1 MEILLKS
8 DPVLTR
14 AHDEYVH
21 FTEDKQ
27 LRMAYEAR
35 EKYRRDQ
42 LFMISSAK
50 LEGRAEGM
58 EKGMEKGE
66 TKRSYEIATKMK
78 RGGMAFELIQQ
89 FTGLSLEEISE
100 I

>member
-1 MEILLKS
+1 MEVLLKN
-8 DPVLTR
+8 DPILTR

-42 LFMISSAK
+42 LSMISSARQ
-50 LEGRAEGM
+50 EGRAEGM
-58 EKGMEKGE
+58 EKGEA
-66 TKRSYEIATKMK
+66 KRSYEIAVKMK
-78 RGGMAFELIQQ
+78 HSGMAYELIQQ
-89 FTGLSLEEISE
+89 FTGLSLKEISE
-100 I
+100 L